1 MTRFRSSAMMFG
13 EIASPT
19 KMASPDPTYKIGAVC
34 QETFVKKKR
43 IVLGPCL
50 ASTLETKL
58 IFSRSNKP
66 EVKDSHE
73 NMGHCRRRADSPV
86 LSELFGAASQYG

>member
-1 MTRFRSSAMMFG
+1 MMFR
-13 EIASPT
+13 EIALPT
-19 KMASPDPTYKIGAVC
+19 RMASPDPSYKIGAVC
-34 QETFVKKKR
+34 QETFVKRR

-50 ASTLETKL
+50 AWTLERKS

-73 NMGHCRRRADSPV
+73 NMGHCRRRADRPV
-86 LSELFGAASQYG
+86 LSQLFGAASQYG